1 MKFIKLEHFIEF
13 AISVFFVIMFYR
25 IDTHSSISVSSTCY
39 PVSYLLRGWSILS
52 TSGRL
57 WHHPLV
63 GCTPVKQKSLCADD
77 IKFSKKYIHHDKLLI
92 LKIQQPC
99 YHTGF
104 YYMYKVSMKA
114 LLLC

>member
-13 AISVFFVIMFYR
+13 AISVFIVTMFYR

-77 IKFSKKYIHHDKLLI
+77 SHRIFEEVYSSRQVTHLKDTTTLLS
-92 LKIQQPC
+92 
-99 YHTGF
+99 YWF
-104 YYMYKVSMKA
+104 
-114 LLLC
+114 LLHV